1 MKSVKRLSEEL
12 GVSKQTIFNNIKRL
26 NIETIKQ
33 ENTSFIKEDTDI
45 EKIIQRVNENKK
57 KYGFES
63 ATEDKQKKESDN
75 INFESKSDA
84 QIVEILKN
92 QINTLNK
99 QIEKQESR
107 HETTIE
113 FYRKE
118 LQERSKLLE
127 NQQVLALESNKK
139 IQKLENQLEKEKHLN
154 YPFDTSTN
162 ARQNVDAQEKTYTTS
177 PVNIN
182 RDQEETK
189 ETEIQY
195 KDISGSQS
203 DESTQGEEAQREDVS
218 ANPNDN
224 DSDIEEKSEETEA
237 KKGFWSRL
245 FGN

>member
-1 MKSVKRLSEEL
+1 MKSVKILSEEL

-33 ENTSFIKEDTDI
+33 ENTSFIKADTDI

-63 ATEDKQKKESDN
+63 TTEDKQKKESDN
-75 INFESKSDA
+75 INVESKSDT

-92 QINTLNK
+92 QIDTLND
-99 QIEKQESR
+99 QIEKQENR

-139 IQKLENQLEKEKHLN
+139 IQKLENQLEEERQLN
-154 YPFDTSTN
+154 YSFDTSVN
-162 ARQNVDAQEKTYTTS
+162 DRQNVNAQEATFTEESKD
-177 PVNIN
+177 IN
-182 RDQEETK
+182 QEE
-189 ETEIQY
+189 EDEQPTEVQH
-195 KDISGSQS
+195 KDV
-203 DESTQGEEAQREDVS
+203 A
-218 ANPNDN
+218 
-224 DSDIEEKSEETEA
+224 EEKKDDSTNEEVLAKDDKPSEEIESENEDRGEQPP

>member
-1 MKSVKRLSEEL
+1 MKSVKILSEEL

-33 ENTSFIKEDTDI
+33 ENTSFIKADTDI

-63 ATEDKQKKESDN
+63 TTEDKQKKESDN
-75 INFESKSDA
+75 INVESKSDT

-92 QINTLNK
+92 QIDTLND
-99 QIEKQESR
+99 QIEKQENR

-139 IQKLENQLEKEKHLN
+139 IQKLENQLEEERQLN
-154 YPFDTSTN
+154 YSFDTSVN
-162 ARQNVDAQEKTYTTS
+162 DRQNVNAQEATFTEESKD
-177 PVNIN
+177 IN
-182 RDQEETK
+182 QEEEDEQPTEVQHKDVAK
-189 ETEIQY
+189 EK
-195 KDISGSQS
+195 KD
-203 DESTQGEEAQREDVS
+203 DSTNEEVLAKDDK
-218 ANPNDN
+218 P
-224 DSDIEEKSEETEA
+224 SEEIESENEDRGEQPP

>member
-1 MKSVKRLSEEL
+1 MKSVKMLSEEL

-75 INFESKSDA
+75 INVESKSDT

-92 QINTLNK
+92 QIDTLND

-139 IQKLENQLEKEKHLN
+139 IQKLENQLEEERQLN
-154 YPFDTSTN
+154 YSFDTSVN
-162 ARQNVDAQEKTYTTS
+162 DRQNVNSQEATFT
-177 PVNIN
+177 
-182 RDQEETK
+182 EES
-189 ETEIQY
+189 
-195 KDISGSQS
+195 KDINQEQE
-203 DESTQGEEAQREDVS
+203 DEQPTEVQHKDVAEDKKDDSTNEEVLAKDDK
-218 ANPNDN
+218 P
-224 DSDIEEKSEETEA
+224 SEEIEDETVDREEQTP